1 VLVRLDLQQQEQ
13 AKDQMRII
21 KLEDLPDQRAPQH
34 TFCVYGATGTGK
46 TTFAGSFPRP
56 VFLSEVTE
64 SGYESLR
71 GLSSD
76 ALFEGD
82 VPPIV
87 LGIEKM
93 NDMNLAREALAPHIA
108 SGMVQTVVIDSL
120 TFYADL
126 YLNHLFGLAGP
137 AANNLKIYGQLGLH
151 LRDLRVKT
159 HNLGC
164 NVVSLCLAQ
173 DPNEDQPNG
182 LPMIPGKEAGKFG
195 AGCDF
200 LFYSQHDRFKQGNEW
215 ADHFKLHSKPVG
227 KYVARARRAIGMS
240 ELPTPLTN
248 TSYAGLIAALGYDVD
263 ATRAA
268 MPAYVSPAAAI
279 EAFVMNAL
287 QAAPPAPVATAHAA
301 AQVAAQPVKRHVPN
315 AARPATNGRPS
326 PPVVTRRPVPVRPSG
341 SNS

>member
-1 VLVRLDLQQQEQ
+1 
-13 AKDQMRII
+13 MRII
-21 KLEDLPDQRAPQH
+21 KLEDSPDQRAPKH
-34 TFCVYGATGTGK
+34 TYCVYGPTGTGK
-46 TTFAGSFPRP
+46 TTFAGSFPR
-56 VFLSEVTE
+56 VAFLSEVTE

-71 GLSSD
+71 GLSD
-76 ALFEGD
+76 EALFEPG

-126 YLNHLFGLAGP
+126 YLNFLFGLAGP
-137 AANNLKIYGQLGLH
+137 SANNLKIYGALGLH

-200 LFYSQHDRFKQGNEW
+200 LFYSQHERFKQGNEW
-215 ADHFKLHSKPVG
+215 TDHFKLHSKPVG
-227 KYVARARRAIGMS
+227 KYVARARRAIGMP
-240 ELPTPLTN
+240 ELPSPLVN
-248 TSYAGLIAALGYDVD
+248 TSYAGLMTALGYDVE

-268 MPAYVSPAAAI
+268 MPPYVSPAVAI
-279 EAFVMNAL
+279 EAFIVNAA
-287 QAAPPAPVATAHAA
+287 QAAPPAPVAATHAA
-301 AQVAAQPVKRHVPN
+301 AQPAVAAPVKRHVPN
-315 AARPATNGRPS
+315 AARPAAASPNGRPQ
-326 PPVVTRRPVPVRPSG
+326 PVVARRPVPVRPSG

>member
-1 VLVRLDLQQQEQ
+1 
-13 AKDQMRII
+13 MRII
-21 KLEDLPDQRAPQH
+21 KLQDLSSQQAPKH
-34 TFCVYGATGTGK
+34 TFCVYGPTGTGK

-71 GLSSD
+71 GLSPD

-82 VPPIV
+82 VQPIV

-93 NDMNLAREALAPHIA
+93 NDMKLAREALAPHIA

-126 YLNHLFGLAGP
+126 YLNYLFMLAGP

-151 LRDLRVKT
+151 LRDLRVST
-159 HNLGC
+159 HNMGC
-164 NVVSLCLAQ
+164 NVVNLCLAQ

-195 AGCDF
+195 ASCDF
-200 LFYSQHDRFKQGNEW
+200 LFYSQHERFKQGNEW
-215 ADHFKLHSKPVG
+215 TDLFKMHSKPVG
-227 KYVARARRAIGMS
+227 KYVARARRAIGVS

-248 TSYAGLIAALGYDVD
+248 SCYADLIANLGYDVE

-268 MPAYVSPAAAI
+268 LPAYVNPSAAI
-279 EAFVMNAL
+279 EAFVSASAV
-287 QAAPPAPVATAHAA
+287 AAPAPVSTAH
-301 AQVAAQPVKRHVPN
+301 VAAQPTTAPAKRHVAN
-315 AARPATNGRPS
+315 AARPAANGRPS
-326 PPVVTRRPVPVRPSG
+326 PVVTRRPVGPVQ
-341 SNS
+341 NQK